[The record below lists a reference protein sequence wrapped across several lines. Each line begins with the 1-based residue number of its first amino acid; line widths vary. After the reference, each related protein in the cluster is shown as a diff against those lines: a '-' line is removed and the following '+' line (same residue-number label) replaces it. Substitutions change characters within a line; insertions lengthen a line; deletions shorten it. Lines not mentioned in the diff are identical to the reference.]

1 MYYKHYIEMRE
12 CEHTRILG
20 ALVKHPQGN
29 LEEIQEKTL
38 RSTQEEPG
46 ARRDREALAYASKR
60 YVASRTASAN
70 TGEAIRTRG
79 SENISAQ
86 TPPLRGRTYVR
97 TYPRAGLASSY
108 TVSCVVE
115 TRATQG

>member
-1 MYYKHYIEMRE
+1 MRE
-12 CEHTRILG
+12 CEHTRILR
-20 ALVKHPQGN
+20 ARVEYPQGN

-38 RSTQEEPG
+38 RSTQEEPRG
-46 ARRDREALAYASKR
+46 HRNRRALAYATER

-86 TPPLRGRTYVR
+86 TPPR
-97 TYPRAGLASSY
+97 
-108 TVSCVVE
+108 
-115 TRATQG
+115 